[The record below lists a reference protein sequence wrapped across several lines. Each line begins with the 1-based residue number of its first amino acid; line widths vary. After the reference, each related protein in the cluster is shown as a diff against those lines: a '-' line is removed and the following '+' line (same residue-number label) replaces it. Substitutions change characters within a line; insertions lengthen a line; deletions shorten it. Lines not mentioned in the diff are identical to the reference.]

1 MIPAEVNLCSAR
13 VARFALTQNDKLL
26 VEHLDLL
33 EEYREALIIQ
43 LAEYQQKLAQLY
55 NKDVKTREFSTGD
68 LVL

>member
-13 VARFALTQNDKLL
+13 VAGFALTQNDKLL